1 MKPGV
6 ARHPGCGADRFIVT
20 NKLFSMDISW
30 RRERGRVAPSAPEA
44 PPPRIVAR
52 DHGEKAG
59 ATMRAA

>member
-1 MKPGV
+1 
-6 ARHPGCGADRFIVT
+6 
-20 NKLFSMDISW
+20 MDISW